1 MQIYPGQPILSQ
13 RHIWVSQVSVQG
25 QKSCLSQ
32 GAPSQDNRET
42 RKRKQAESS
51 EEYRMNRKLME
62 GLEIK
67 VASQFKL
74 NGWAV
79 IRGK

>member
-1 MQIYPGQPILSQ
+1 M
-13 RHIWVSQVSVQG
+13 
-25 QKSCLSQ
+25 SQ
-32 GAPSQDNRET
+32 GAPSRDNRET

-62 GLEIK
+62 GLEIE
-67 VASQFKL
+67 VASQLKL

-79 IRGK
+79 IRGE